1 MELRIKY
8 AIFVGNSKQKLLCL
22 IVIFMLMLVDGQR
35 EPTVRVIAVSSP
47 PPFRYISVSRG
58 GQITVWNSSLRILRS
73 LGVSD

>member
-1 MELRIKY
+1 MWI
-8 AIFVGNSKQKLLCL
+8 
-22 IVIFMLMLVDGQR
+22 LVDGQR

-47 PPFRYISVSRG
+47 PPLRYISVSRG

>member
-1 MELRIKY
+1 M
-8 AIFVGNSKQKLLCL
+8 IFL
-22 IVIFMLMLVDGQR
+22 MLTLVDGQK

-47 PPFRYISVSRG
+47 PPLRYISVSRG